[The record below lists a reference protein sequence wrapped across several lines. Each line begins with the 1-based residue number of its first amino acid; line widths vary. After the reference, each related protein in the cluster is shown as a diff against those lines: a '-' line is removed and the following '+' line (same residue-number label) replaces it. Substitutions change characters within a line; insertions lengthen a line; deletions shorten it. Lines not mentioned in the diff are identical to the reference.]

1 MNPEEYCT
9 ASARTDLP
17 IKNYLQM
24 YNHRL
29 DNPDTLRLLHA
40 SMGLVTESG
49 ELMDAMKKHLFYGK
63 PLDTTNLIEE
73 CGDLFWYIALL
84 LNTLNVNM
92 ETVMQINVDKLKAR
106 YPEKF
111 TEFHAKNRDL
121 DTERKILENGG

>member
-1 MNPEEYCT
+1 MKPEEYCE
-9 ASARTDLP
+9 ASTRTDLSNGSYAVHVYDRL
-17 IKNYLQM
+17 KYLSTM
-24 YNHRL
+24 
-29 DNPDTLRLLHA
+29 RLLHA

-63 PLDTTNLIEE
+63 ELDKTNLIEE